1 MRVRPCRL
9 LAGLSGLV
17 LGLLTATPLYGL
29 YYAAAQIGA
38 RNRAFPL
45 GVRGDSA
52 TAIVIIDTGI
62 DTTHPGFA
70 PGWGQG
76 NFARK
81 IVGWYDPYNGHA
93 VPDENTH
100 HGTHCAYVAAGNPL
114 CKLDSAGRVWVT
126 NAWGSSVY
134 GGNQYPEFGGF
145 LVDRPGQ
152 IRIRL
157 WEQTGRGYFDTLYL
171 MYAPREGNY
180 VSGDGRAG
188 LLPFESPL
196 DGALFGNVHGVRGSR
211 IEGWTPVAMLADTIR
226 GVWHELVHYV
236 RPESIGLY
244 RLVSHRVIPSGSNL
258 RFIAEMQMP
267 CEVDSQGRRPDGEKF
282 FTGIAPRCK
291 IVAVKAYAPSY
302 WKDAFTYIINN
313 RTNLRITCVS
323 MSLGTSSSGDWVQQI
338 QSCFSNYGI
347 ITVASAGNDGPGSNN
362 VGNPAL
368 IPEAI
373 AVASCD
379 AADMIAAYSSQG
391 GADKAGSLGQMKPDI
406 LAPGGAILL
415 QGGLWS
421 ADYNGEHPTWNYGN
435 PSSTTNWG
443 YDSNVNDMLPF
454 QGTSQAAPVIAG
466 CVNLVI
472 DALGG
477 WAYWSDPTRGTPVEK
492 ARKVKQLL
500 FMTATE
506 TNLFRQ
512 QNLFNA
518 AYNPTLE
525 RGYDPSHPR
534 PESVYYGKDRHEGY
548 GRVNVDAAVEAAKLP
563 PVPARGLDVRDSL
576 WSSRAAFVSGVA
588 ERHPSTGNPLSP
600 IDFGIPR
607 KRHCWA
613 RKVLLEAGQ
622 SYEFHLAVPS
632 SADFDLYLYKYLP
645 ARYGDPLIA
654 ARGVRQGIGEDE
666 RIAFTPTNTDTFY
679 LVVKAVDGK
688 GLFVLSDG
696 PTGLA
701 EQPSAVE
708 FSGTGPQWVVT
719 PNPVTNGFAVLRP
732 ASGTVSVRIG
742 RNPGQAPARVRVFD
756 AAGRIVYTLSS
767 PFPEERNEGKGNSP
781 LTIPLDL
788 RAFPAGVYLVELGSG
803 VVYARMKLVVQ

>member
-1 MRVRPCRL
+1 MALQRSWYRVMLFGPI
-9 LAGLSGLV
+9 SV
-17 LGLLTATPLYGL
+17 LLTAVPAFAL

-38 RNRAFPL
+38 RNRVFPL
-45 GVRGDSA
+45 GVRGDSF
-52 TAIVIIDTGI
+52 TSIVIIDTGI

-70 PGWGQG
+70 HGWGQG
-76 NFARK
+76 NFAKK
-81 IVGWYDPYNGHA
+81 IVGWYDPYNRNP

-100 HGTHCAYVAAGNPL
+100 HGTHCAYAAAGVPF
-114 CKLDSAGRVWVT
+114 CSLDSTGRVWIT

-145 LVDRPGQ
+145 LVDRPGE

-180 VSGDGRAG
+180 VSGDGEAA

-196 DGALFGNVHGVRGSR
+196 DGELSMSKKARLGSR
-211 IEGWTPVAMLADTIR
+211 VEGWFPVAILADTVR
-226 GVWHELVHYV
+226 GVWQELVYNV
-236 RPESIGLY
+236 RPESLGLY

-258 RFIAEMQMP
+258 RFIAEMQVP
-267 CEVDSQGRRPDGEKF
+267 CEVDSQGRRPDGEKL
-282 FTGIAPRCK
+282 FTGIAPGCK

-302 WKDAFTYIINN
+302 WGDAFTYIINN
-313 RTNLRITCVS
+313 RNNLRITCVS

-338 QSCFSNYGI
+338 QSCFNNYGI

-368 IPEAI
+368 IPEVI

-379 AADMIAAYSSQG
+379 AADMVAAYSSQG

-421 ADYNGEHPTWNYGN
+421 GDHNGEHPTWNYGN

-443 YDSNVNDMLPF
+443 YDSHINDMLPF
-454 QGTSQAAPVIAG
+454 QGTSQAAPIIAG

-518 AYNPTLE
+518 AYSPTLE
-525 RGYDPSHPR
+525 RGYDPSHPY

-548 GRVNVDAAVEAAKLP
+548 GRVNVDAAVEVVRFP
-563 PVPARGLDVRDSL
+563 PLPARGLEVRDSL
-576 WSSRAAFVSGVA
+576 WSSRAAFVEGVT
-588 ERHPSTGNPLSP
+588 ERHSSTGNPLSR
-600 IDFGIPR
+600 IDFDAPR

-613 RKVLLEAGQ
+613 RKVWLEAGQ
-622 SYEFHLAVPS
+622 TYDFYLRVAG
-632 SADFDLYLYKYLP
+632 SADFDLYLYKYTP
-645 ARYGDPLIA
+645 ARYGDPLLA
-654 ARGVRQGIGEDE
+654 ARSVRPGMGEGE
-666 RIAFTPTNTDTFY
+666 RISFTPAVSDTFY

-688 GLFVLSDG
+688 GWFVVSDG
-696 PTGLA
+696 PTALTELPFLGELNRTGLC
-701 EQPSAVE
+701 
-708 FSGTGPQWVVT
+708 VT
-719 PNPVTNGFAVLRP
+719 IMPNPVVNDFAEVRFST
-732 ASGTVSVRIG
+732 AMVSARIG
-742 RNPGQAPARVRVFD
+742 RNAVGAAVRLCIFD
-756 AAGRIVYTLSS
+756 AAGRCVL
-767 PFPEERNEGKGNSP
+767 EQVHRMERDASVKV
-781 LTIPLDL
+781 DL
-788 RAFPAGVYLVELGSG
+788 RALPTGVYILELSSG
-803 VVYARMKLVVQ
+803 VVLGHGKLVVQ